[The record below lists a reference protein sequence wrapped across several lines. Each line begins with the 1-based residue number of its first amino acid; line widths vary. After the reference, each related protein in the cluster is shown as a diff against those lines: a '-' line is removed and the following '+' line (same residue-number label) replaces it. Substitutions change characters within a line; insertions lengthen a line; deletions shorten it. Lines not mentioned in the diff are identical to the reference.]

1 MGAMASFDP
10 RTVAGRFRLF
20 AVLEAMSWLGLLAGM
35 AFKYLPAEGNEI
47 GVKIFGPTHGAV
59 FVLFVLT
66 ALLTAREFEW
76 SWKTTL
82 LALLSSIPPFCT
94 VAFEIWAMR
103 TGKLDTPAAA
113 PALVKSTDAAAPAPA
128 SS

>member
-1 MGAMASFDP
+1 MNFLGL
-10 RTVAGRFRLF
+10 RTVAGRFRFF
-20 AVLEAMSWLGLLAGM
+20 AVLEALSWLGLLVGM

-47 GVKIFGPTHGAV
+47 GVKIFGPVHGGI

-66 ALLTAREFEW
+66 ALLAARELEW
-76 SWKTTL
+76 NWKTTV

-94 VAFEIWAMR
+94 VVFEVWAVR
-103 TGKLDTPAAA
+103 TGKLGELSAVGATESPQTLA
-113 PALVKSTDAAAPAPA
+113 A

>member
-1 MGAMASFDP
+1 MNFLGLG
-10 RTVAGRFRLF
+10 TVAGRFRFF
-20 AVLEAMSWLGLLAGM
+20 AVLEALSWLGLLVGM

-47 GVKIFGPTHGAV
+47 GVKIFGPVHGGI

-66 ALLTAREFEW
+66 ALLAARELEW
-76 SWKTTL
+76 NWKTTV

-94 VAFEIWAMR
+94 VIFEVWAVR
-103 TGKLDTPAAA
+103 TGRLGELSAVGTTESPQTLA
-113 PALVKSTDAAAPAPA
+113 A

>member
-1 MGAMASFDP
+1 MNFLGLG
-10 RTVAGRFRLF
+10 TVAGRFRFF
-20 AVLEAMSWLGLLAGM
+20 AVLEALSWLGLLVGM

-47 GVKIFGPTHGAV
+47 GVKIFGPVHGGI

-66 ALLTAREFEW
+66 ALLAARELEW
-76 SWKTTL
+76 NWKTTV

-94 VAFEIWAMR
+94 VVFEVWAVR
-103 TGKLDTPAAA
+103 TGKLGELSAVGATESPQTLA
-113 PALVKSTDAAAPAPA
+113 A